1 MRALHYSGTS
11 SIPGDAGYRGGAD
24 DPLMT
29 TLSSDTAPP
38 QSDALAP
45 ATDRRWARRTWFALV
60 TLLLAVVAYLPLLL
74 SRPGVSTPD
83 TKTYLYL
90 NPGRFI
96 RQVASMWDTTVGAGS
111 VTHEYVGY
119 LFPMGPFFWGLH
131 AAHVPLWVAQRLWL
145 GSILFAAGAG
155 VAYLCRKLDLTGP
168 AALAAGLLYM
178 LSPYLLQYA
187 GRISVILLPWAGLP
201 WMLAFTML
209 ALRRGGWRYPALFAL
224 VVLTVSSINA
234 SSIIYVGF
242 APVLWILFALLVQRS
257 VTLRR
262 ALVTTGQIGLLT
274 VGVSVWWIIGLSI
287 EAGYGVNVLKYTE
300 TVYATSGSSSAA
312 EIIRGLGYWYFY
324 GFDRLGPW
332 THASVV
338 YTQHL
343 KALVLSYGPPLLAL
357 IAAAFFRW
365 RLRAYFMLLI
375 VIGMVW
381 SVGAHPYDDPTPF
394 GSVLKAFMTKTTA
407 GLAMRSTDRATP
419 LVILGLA
426 VLLAAGLSALWRRF
440 PKSALP
446 VALVAIVVV
455 LANAVP
461 IARGDTI
468 ANDFSQPASLPKSER
483 LAIRYLNSV
492 NPDTRVLAIPGN
504 DFASFRWG
512 NTVDTPQP
520 AFLNRPFLIHEQQV
534 MGSMA
539 TADMLYALDD
549 PIQQSTAN
557 PAALSPIARLM
568 SIGNLLVQYDTQYEH
583 FGQPHPLTVAN
594 LLRPTPP
601 GLTGPVNF
609 GKPAFNRSI
618 VPTLDEQDLA
628 APNPSELLPKVAVY
642 GVEAP
647 RPLLRTESQQGALV
661 LSGDGT
667 GLVNLAPTGL
677 LDTTSAVFYAGTLAK
692 QPARLHALLAGGA
705 GLVISDT
712 NRKQGFRWDTISST
726 AGATETPTEDPAK
739 TDPTDAPIDLFPAA
753 DLSAKTMAA
762 YIGARSVSAS
772 TYGSPFSFIPEDRA
786 FSALDGNLDTAW
798 RTGIF
803 ANPRGEW
810 WRATYTAP
818 VTTDHLTLIQ
828 PQNGSVTRWIT
839 KVGISFD
846 GGPMQKVDLGP
857 DSRTSSGQV
866 VSFPSTTF
874 SKLKI
879 TILHTSNDKARGS
892 AASEVGFAEVQVPGH
907 TVTEVLTMPSD
918 LATAAGPRSI
928 ANRLT
933 LAMTRWR
940 SSPYPT
946 RFDAEPTIDR
956 IVTIPTART
965 FTLSG
970 GTTLSTLIPDDQI
983 DRLLGRPAGSSGQ
996 LDAYSSGR
1004 LPGSLANR
1012 ASATLDRDPS
1022 TYWQPGFG
1030 TATAKDSWLQYN
1042 LPTPVTISTLPLTIV
1057 NDGRH
1062 SVPTSVVL
1070 STEQGSRTLA
1080 IPPLP
1085 DQATPGATT
1094 TVDLP
1099 VVPPLTGRQIKLTF
1113 PTFRKVSSASFN
1125 TTIPLARPI
1134 GIAEVGLPGTSVAP
1148 LPAMVPVACR
1158 SDLLSI
1164 DGHPVDLQIT
1174 GSTADALRLRPLSV
1188 SPCGNSLGGIALAQ
1202 GTHVIETALGHQTT
1216 TGWNLDQVTLDS
1228 AAGGGAGPLP
1238 VGGVIPATPAGPTP
1252 TTSAHLGTT
1261 TATMTARHVTGP
1273 FEVVLGES
1281 INSGWTAT
1289 ATTPS
1294 VGHRPPRSVNLGT
1307 PELIDGY
1314 ANGWHLTK
1322 HQLDQLGL
1330 TDAADSPAGAT
1341 VQIALRWTPQSRM
1354 NLGLLASAVAT
1365 AICLVLV
1372 VLPRRRRRDKS
1383 APEPGSPDQAATATG
1398 EAEGGTDQVTVA
1410 SLTRREVQALLRS
1423 GEGDADQ
1430 TTEPGGSPIQPETTA
1445 QLDRIADPPVVISPL
1460 TPSPRRPAWWV
1471 IVIATILTGGFAA
1484 AVSSPI
1490 SGLGIGIVVALCLS
1504 VRHLRAIPGLAAI
1517 GFFVASVVNV
1527 VRVQSA
1533 ERFGPGD
1540 WPSHFTTAGVLMWVA
1555 VVLIAADG
1563 VIGALGD
1570 TLPRRPS
1577 TQGDEPGE
1585 PSEIETDADQ
1595 DAGGSETD

>member
-1 MRALHYSGTS
+1 MRALHYSGTPQ
-11 SIPGDAGYRGGAD
+11 IPGDAGADRGAKHQ
-24 DPLMT
+24 PMT
-29 TLSSDTAPP
+29 ILSSDTAPP
-38 QSDALAP
+38 
-45 ATDRRWARRTWFALV
+45 TDITPGHASAWRWRARTWFGLE
-60 TLLLAVVAYLPLLL
+60 TLLLAVAAYLPLLL

-96 RQVASMWDTTVGAGS
+96 RQVASMWDPTVGAGS

-119 LFPMGPFFWGLH
+119 LYPMGPFFWGLH

-155 VAYLCRKLDLTGP
+155 VAYLCRKLALTGP
-168 AALAAGLLYM
+168 AAITAGLLYM

-262 ALVTTGQIGLLT
+262 ALITTGQIAVLT
-274 VGVSVWWIIGLSI
+274 VAVSIWWIIGLAI

-300 TVYATSGSSSAA
+300 TVYATSGSSSSA

-332 THASVV
+332 THSSVV

-343 KALVLSYGPPLLAL
+343 RALVLSYGPPLLAL
-357 IAAAFFRW
+357 IAAVFFRW
-365 RLRAYFMLLI
+365 RLRAYFILLI

-426 VLLAAGLSALWRRF
+426 ILLAAGLSALWRRF
-440 PKSALP
+440 PKTSIPFAL
-446 VALVAIVVV
+446 AAMVVV
-455 LANAVP
+455 LANALP

-492 NPDTRVLAIPGN
+492 NPNTRVLAIPGN

-609 GKPAFNRSI
+609 GKPVFNRSI

-628 APNPSELLPKVAVY
+628 APNPGEKLPKVAVY
-642 GVEAP
+642 GVDSP
-647 RPLLRTESQQGALV
+647 RPLLRAESQQGSLV
-661 LSGDGT
+661 VAGDGT

-677 LDTTSAVFYAGTLAK
+677 LDTTGTVFYAGTLAK
-692 QPARLHALLAGGA
+692 QPARLHALMKAGA
-705 GLVISDT
+705 GLVITDT

-726 AGATETPTEDPAK
+726 AGATETPTEDPTK

-753 DLSAKTMAA
+753 DLSAKTMAT
-762 YIGARSVSAS
+762 YIGASAVSAS

-810 WRATYTAP
+810 WKVSYVEP
-818 VTTDHLTLIQ
+818 VTADHLTLIQ

-839 KVGISFD
+839 KVGLSFD
-846 GGPMQKVDLGP
+846 GGPMRKVDLTP
-857 DSRTSSGQV
+857 ESRTASGQV
-866 VSFPSTTF
+866 VSFPTATF

-879 TILHTSNDKARGS
+879 TILHTSNDRARGS

-907 TVTEVLTMPSD
+907 TVTEVLTMPTD
-918 LATAAGPRSI
+918 LSKAAGPASI

-933 LAMTRWR
+933 LSMTRWR

-965 FTLSG
+965 FMLSG
-970 GTTLSTLIPDDQI
+970 GSTMSTLIPDDQI
-983 DRLLGRPAGSSGQ
+983 DRMLGRPAGTAGQ
-996 LDAYSSGR
+996 LDAFSSGR
-1004 LPGSLANR
+1004 LPGSLSNR
-1012 ASATLDRDPS
+1012 ASATLDGDL
-1022 TYWQPGFG
+1022 TTFWQPGFG
-1030 TATAKDSWLQYN
+1030 TATARDSWLQYN
-1042 LPTPVTISTLPLTIV
+1042 LASPVTITSLPLTIV

-1062 SVPTSVVL
+1062 SVPTSVTL
-1070 STEQGSRTLA
+1070 STEQGTRTLT

-1085 DQATPGATT
+1085 NQAAPDATT
-1094 TVDLP
+1094 TVNLP
-1099 VVPPLTGRQIKLTF
+1099 VVPPLTGRQIKLSF

-1125 TTIPLARPI
+1125 TTIPLARPV
-1134 GIAEVGLPGTSVAP
+1134 GIAEVGLPETTVAP
-1148 LPAMVPVACR
+1148 LPAAVPSSCR

-1164 DGHPVDLQIT
+1164 DGHPVDLQISGT
-1174 GSTADALRLRPLSV
+1174 TADALRLRPLSIA
-1188 SPCGNSLGGIALAQ
+1188 PCGNSLAGISLSAGA
-1202 GTHVIETALGHQTT
+1202 HVIETALGHQTT
-1216 TGWNLDQVTLDS
+1216 TGWNIDQVTLDS
-1228 AAGGGAGPLP
+1228 APGGAAGALP
-1238 VGGVIPATPAGPTP
+1238 VAGLIPATPAGATP
-1252 TTSAHLGTT
+1252 TTMVTLDTTSASLV
-1261 TATMTARHVTGP
+1261 ARHVTGP

-1281 INSGWTAT
+1281 INAGWRAT
-1289 ATTPS
+1289 ATTGRAGKAKS
-1294 VGHRPPRSVNLGT
+1294 VDLGA
-1307 PELIDGY
+1307 PELVDGY
-1314 ANGWHLTK
+1314 ANGWHITK
-1322 HQLDQLGL
+1322 TQLADLGVSRS
-1330 TDAADSPAGAT
+1330 TGSAPGAT
-1341 VQIALRWTPQSRM
+1341 VRIALRWVPQSKM
-1354 NLGLLASAVAT
+1354 NLALVASAIAT
-1365 AICLVLV
+1365 LLCIVLA
-1372 VLPRRRRRDKS
+1372 VLPRRRRRNQD
-1383 APEPGSPDQAATATG
+1383 APPADRHGDEPGTETAAPDPQSTTP
-1398 EAEGGTDQVTVA
+1398 
-1410 SLTRREVQALLRS
+1410 LTRKEVQAIIRTGDLIPPHAVTMAPS
-1423 GEGDADQ
+1423 GPVGQ
-1430 TTEPGGSPIQPETTA
+1430 TFDDVANVAE
-1445 QLDRIADPPVVISPL
+1445 PPVLITPI

-1471 IVIATILTGGFAA
+1471 ILLTTLLTGGFSA
-1484 AVSSPI
+1484 AVSSPV
-1490 SGLGIGIVVALCLS
+1490 SGLGVGLVVAICLS
-1504 VRHLRAIPGLAAI
+1504 VRHLRAVPGLAAI
-1517 GFFVASVVNV
+1517 GFFVAAIINV
-1527 VRVQSA
+1527 VRLQSA

-1540 WPSHFTTAGVLMWVA
+1540 WPSHFTSAGVLMWVA
-1555 VVLIAADG
+1555 IVLLAADG

-1570 TLPRRPS
+1570 TLPRPS
-1577 TQGDEPGE
+1577 RKDRRTAAVEPQAVDRG
-1585 PSEIETDADQ
+1585 AD
-1595 DAGGSETD
+1595 DS

>member
-1 MRALHYSGTS
+1 
-11 SIPGDAGYRGGAD
+11 
-24 DPLMT
+24 MT
-29 TLSSDTAPP
+29 TTSTDTAP
-38 QSDALAP
+38 AP
-45 ATDRRWARRTWFALV
+45 APTAVRQRRWPRRTWFAAE
-60 TLLLAVVAYLPLLL
+60 TITLAVIAYLPLLL

-119 LFPMGPFFWGLH
+119 LYPMGPFFWLLH
-131 AAHVPLWVAQRLWL
+131 AGGVPLWVAQRLWL

-168 AALAAGLLYM
+168 ATVVAALLYM

-257 VTLRR
+257 VALRR
-262 ALVTTGQIGLLT
+262 ALITTGQIAILT
-274 VGVSVWWIIGLSI
+274 VGVSIWWIIGLAI

-343 KALVLSYGPPLLAL
+343 KALVLSFGPPLLAL
-357 IAAAFFRW
+357 VAAAFFRW
-365 RLRAYFMLLI
+365 RLRAYFILL
-375 VIGMVW
+375 VVVGMVW

-426 VLLAAGLSALWRRF
+426 ILLAAGLSALWRRL
-440 PKSALP
+440 PKTSLP
-446 VALVAIVVV
+446 FAVLAAVVV
-455 LANAVP
+455 LANALP
-461 IARGDTI
+461 IARGDFI
-468 ANDFSQPASLPKSER
+468 ANDFSQPDRLPKSER
-483 LAIRYLNSV
+483 LAIKYLNSV

-549 PIQQSTAN
+549 PIQQSTAD

-568 SIGNLLVQYDTQYEH
+568 SVGNLLVQYDTQYEH

-594 LLRPTPP
+594 MLRPTPP
-601 GLTGPVNF
+601 GLTGPVTF
-609 GKPAFNRSI
+609 GKPVFNRSI

-628 APNPSELLPKVAVY
+628 APNPAETLPKVAVY
-642 GVEAP
+642 GVNNP
-647 RPLLRTESQQGALV
+647 RPLLRAESQGGALV
-661 LSGDGT
+661 VSGDGT

-677 LDTTSAVFYAGTLAK
+677 LDTASTVFYAGTLAK
-692 QPARLHALLAGGA
+692 QPARLHALLRAGA
-705 GLVISDT
+705 GLVITDT

-726 AGATETPTEDPAK
+726 AGATETPTEDPQK

-753 DLSAKTMAA
+753 DLNAKTMAS

-803 ANPRGEW
+803 TNPHGEW
-810 WRATYTAP
+810 WRVSYVAP
-818 VTTDHLTLIQ
+818 VTTDHIGVIQ
-828 PQNGSVTRWIT
+828 PLNGSLTRWIT
-839 KVGISFD
+839 KVGLSFD
-846 GGPMQKVDLGP
+846 GGPMRKIVLTP
-857 DSRTSSGQV
+857 DSRTSSGQTV
-866 VSFPSTTF
+866 AFPTTTF
-874 SKLKI
+874 SSLKI

-892 AASEVGFAEVQVPGH
+892 AASEVGFAEIQVPGH

-918 LATAAGPRSI
+918 LVKAAGPESI

-933 LAMTRWR
+933 LSMTRWR

-946 RFDAEPTIDR
+946 RFDAETTIDR

-970 GTTLSTLIPDDQI
+970 STTMSTLIPDDQI
-983 DRLLGRPAGSSGQ
+983 DKMLGRPAGTLGQ
-996 LDAYSSGR
+996 LDAFSSGR

-1012 ASATLDRDPS
+1012 ASTTLDRDLS
-1022 TYWQPGFG
+1022 TYWQPGFD
-1030 TATAKDSWLQYN
+1030 TATAKGSWLQYN
-1042 LPTPVTISTLPLTIV
+1042 FANPVTISTLPVTIV

-1062 SVPTSVVL
+1062 SVPTSLVL
-1070 STEQGSRTLA
+1070 STEQGTRTLT
-1080 IPPLP
+1080 IPPLR
-1085 DQATPGATT
+1085 DQAAPGATT
-1094 TVDLP
+1094 TIDLP
-1099 VVPPLTGRQIKLTF
+1099 VFPPLTGRQVKLTF

-1134 GIAEVGLPGTSVAP
+1134 GIAEVGLPGATVAP
-1148 LPAMVPVACR
+1148 LPEQVPSSCR

-1164 DGHPVDLQIT
+1164 DGRSVDLQVA
-1174 GSTADALRLRPLSV
+1174 GSTSDALRLRPLTV
-1188 SPCGNSLGGIALAQ
+1188 TPCGNSIGGISLSA

-1228 AAGGGAGPLP
+1228 APGGGAGPAP
-1238 VGGVIPATPAGPTP
+1238 IAGVIPATQPGSTP
-1252 TTSAHLGTT
+1252 STTVRLDTT
-1261 TATMTARHVTGP
+1261 TASVTARHVTDP

-1289 ATTPS
+1289 ATSTPRN
-1294 VGHRPPRSVNLGT
+1294 GGAARSVDLGT
-1307 PELIDGY
+1307 PELVDGY

-1322 HQLDQLGL
+1322 SQLTALGL
-1330 TDAADSPAGAT
+1330 ADRTASVDGAT
-1341 VQIALRWTPQSRM
+1341 IRIALRWAPQAKM
-1354 NLGLLASAVAT
+1354 NLALIASAVVT
-1365 AICLVLV
+1365 LLCLILI
-1372 VLPRRRRRDKS
+1372 VLPRRRRRPEEAGAMPESPLGDHPMALS
-1383 APEPGSPDQAATATG
+1383 ASQQA
-1398 EAEGGTDQVTVA
+1398 
-1410 SLTRREVQALLRS
+1410 LTRREVQARLRA
-1423 GEGDADQ
+1423 GEDPVADQ
-1430 TTEPGGSPIQPETTA
+1430 VAVSPADAAADT
-1445 QLDRIADPPVVISPL
+1445 LDDGTSICAPPVLITPIS
-1460 TPSPRRPAWWV
+1460 PSPRRPSWWV
-1471 IVIATILTGGFAA
+1471 IVLAALLTGGFAA
-1484 AVSSPI
+1484 AVSSPV
-1490 SGLGIGIVVALCLS
+1490 SGLGVGLVLALCLS
-1504 VRHLRAIPGLAAI
+1504 LRHLRALPGLAAI
-1517 GFFVASVVNV
+1517 GFFVASVVEV
-1527 VRVQSA
+1527 YRLQSA

-1555 VVLIAADG
+1555 VVLLAADG
-1563 VIGALGD
+1563 VIGALGGSKG
-1570 TLPRRPS
+1570 PRPEGRNDDDPPP
-1577 TQGDEPGE
+1577 TP
-1585 PSEIETDADQ
+1585 
-1595 DAGGSETD
+1595 